1 MRLFE
6 CGSLVP
12 GCEWHT
18 RANDDAE
25 VVRRAVEHLRATHG
39 ETMIRES
46 MVEHIKERIVDE
58 KAAVIR
64 AWAKAGKIAKCDP
77 YHLIFSIWSTTQHYA
92 DFDVQV
98 RAVLGQ
104 DQSGEGRFEDAAR
117 FLEQLFVTGLDI
129 SEEPA

>member
-25 VVRRAVEHLRATHG
+25 VVRRAVEHMRSAHG

-46 MVEHIKERIVDE
+46 MVDHIKERIVDE
-58 KAAVIR
+58 KAV
-64 AWAKAGKIAKCDP
+64 
-77 YHLIFSIWSTTQHYA
+77 
-92 DFDVQV
+92 
-98 RAVLGQ
+98 
-104 DQSGEGRFEDAAR
+104 DAA
-117 FLEQLFVTGLDI
+117 
-129 SEEPA
+129 